1 MYSRILLLLLLLSC
15 FSRVR
20 LCVTQEMAAHQA
32 PPLPGILQARALE
45 WVAIAFS
52 NSRILSTTKN
62 DAVESHLVLEEG
74 RRKEKG
80 RRKEGLK
87 EGGTEGRK
95 EGGKE

>member
-1 MYSRILLLLLLLSC
+1 MLQSC
-15 FSRVR
+15 PTLWDPRDGS
-20 LCVTQEMAAHQA
+20 
-32 PPLPGILQARALE
+32 PPGSPLPGILQARALQ

-62 DAVESHLVLEEG
+62 DAAESHLVLEEG
-74 RRKEKG
+74 RGKEKG

-95 EGGKE
+95 ERGKE